1 MNDYERYYDIL
12 LDLFRKRV
20 GSVEDIARTYADIS
34 KALDDVLRVMA
45 SGFESDLFS
54 TALEDKENN

>member
-45 SGFESDLFS
+45 SGFESDVYS
-54 TALEDKENN
+54 CGVEDGKNE